1 MTPIQLILIL
11 FFLVLGLM
19 LLRRVRVSLVNRLF
33 LVVIIGSVIIF
44 TLFPS
49 LSTLIA
55 NTLGV
60 GRGVD
65 LLFYFF
71 IIFVLYALTLIYLK
85 LRELNSK
92 ITKVVR
98 ALALRD
104 AVPPKNGTP

>member
-19 LLRRVRVSLVNRLF
+19 LLRRTRVSLVNRLF
-33 LVVIIGSVIIF
+33 LVVFIGVVIVF

-49 LSTLIA
+49 SSTLIA
-55 NTLGV
+55 NALGV

-71 IIFVLYALTLIYLK
+71 IIFVLYVLTLIYLK

-98 ALALRD
+98 LLALRD
-104 AVPPKNGTP
+104 AVPPDR